1 MNRMK
6 SLREEQG
13 ISMREAAKRLN
24 MPYTTYV
31 NYEKG
36 EREPN
41 SETLIA
47 IASFYG
53 TSIDY
58 LLGKTS
64 TRSYGNQFTPDARQD
79 LDPLSEDEQSLIKD
93 YRRLSSTGK
102 EYVLQTVA
110 VALQAY
116 SEKNDTSTHL
126 EKAN

>member
-1 MNRMK
+1 
-6 SLREEQG
+6 
-13 ISMREAAKRLN
+13 MREAAKRLN